1 MKLYENIRLRREEL
15 GMSQQELADKLG
27 YTSRSTITKIESGE
41 NDLTQSK
48 IEAFAKALK
57 ISPIELMGYHTEESI
72 EKRGVVFSDFPL
84 SDHEKKVV
92 TAYRKKPE
100 MQSAV
105 DTLLNVAEENTHP
118 KANEKLHKVQIAAR
132 NGKFEE
138 IYMSEKEMEEI
149 INLPDVP
156 PEDLL

>member
-1 MKLYENIRLRREEL
+1 
-15 GMSQQELADKLG
+15 MSQQELADKLG

-57 ISPIELMGYHTEESI
+57 ISPIELMGYHSEEAT
-72 EKRGVVFSDFPL
+72 KNKKTVFLDFPL
-84 SDHEKKVV
+84 SDHEKKLLI
-92 TAYRKKPE
+92 AYRRKPE

-105 DTLLNVAEENTHP
+105 DTLLNVTKESAHP
-118 KANEKLHKVQIAAR
+118 KNEKLHKVQIAAR

-138 IYMSEKEMEEI
+138 VYMSEKEIEEI

>member
-57 ISPIELMGYHTEESI
+57 ISPIELMGYHSEEAT
-72 EKRGVVFSDFPL
+72 K
-84 SDHEKKVV
+84 
-92 TAYRKKPE
+92 
-100 MQSAV
+100 
-105 DTLLNVAEENTHP
+105 N
-118 KANEKLHKVQIAAR
+118 
-132 NGKFEE
+132 
-138 IYMSEKEMEEI
+138 
-149 INLPDVP
+149 
-156 PEDLL
+156 